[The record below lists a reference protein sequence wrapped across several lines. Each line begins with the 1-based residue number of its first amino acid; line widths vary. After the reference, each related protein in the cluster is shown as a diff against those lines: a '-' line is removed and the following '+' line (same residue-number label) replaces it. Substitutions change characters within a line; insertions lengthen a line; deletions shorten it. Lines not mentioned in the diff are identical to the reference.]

1 MKEEEVIPRI
11 LAMEGR
17 RGRPPNSER
26 HQSGDGANGSRRRK
40 GRPPNVANPLLAEGP
55 SASEVKLLRKLEA
68 QGERRKRKKKKA
80 TPLYTSPLC
89 STCQFSSDDHSSV
102 TYYIETQFQIS
113 NVKSFNT

>member
-68 QGERRKRKKKKA
+68 QGERRKKKKKKKQHR
-80 TPLYTSPLC
+80 YTLHLC
-89 STCQFSSDDHSSV
+89 VVPVNSAAMITVQ
-102 TYYIETQFQIS
+102 
-113 NVKSFNT
+113 